1 VNVILTGMR
10 GTGKSS
16 IGRLLAHLLG
26 FAFVDTDAAIETLAG
41 VRIADLVARH
51 GWEHFRALER
61 QVVAHIAT
69 GDRQVI
75 ATGGGTLI
83 DEENAKQLKI
93 RGVVVLLVCAVP
105 ILQRRLGAGENRP
118 SLTGQGSAVAELEHI
133 WNARRARYR
142 EVADLS
148 YDVSAES
155 ANSMPDLQQKARAIQ
170 ELLRQTISCQKT
182 AQPDEHGWV

>member
-1 VNVILTGMR
+1 MR

-16 IGRLLAHLLG
+16 IGRLLASLLG

-41 VRIADLVARH
+41 VRIADLVASH

-83 DEENAKQLKI
+83 DEENAKQLKA
-93 RGVVVLLVCAVP
+93 RGVVVLLLCAVP

-118 SLTGQGSAVAELEHI
+118 SLTGQGSAVAELEHV
-133 WNARRARYR
+133 WNARRGRYLA
-142 EVADLS
+142 VADLR

-155 ANSMPDLQQKARAIQ
+155 ADSMLDLRHKARAIQ
-170 ELLRQTISCQKT
+170 ELLRPTMSHHRT
-182 AQPDEHGWV
+182 DQPGEHGEV